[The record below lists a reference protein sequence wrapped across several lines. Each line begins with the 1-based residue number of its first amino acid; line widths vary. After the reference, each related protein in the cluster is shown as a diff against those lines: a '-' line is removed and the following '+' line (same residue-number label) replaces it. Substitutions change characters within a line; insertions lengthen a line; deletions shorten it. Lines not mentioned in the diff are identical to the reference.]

1 MAHLHVHFAR
11 MGCYTARV
19 NLGLRTPHAVLPA
32 ETTWIE
38 APRHPAAVTAF
49 NLHLHFIALESF
61 SNAATYR
68 SENKNM
74 GELID
79 KAKGNIKKAAGA
91 IAGDKKLE
99 NEGKVDQAK
108 GNVKG
113 AFEDAKQAVKQAVK
127 K

>member
-1 MAHLHVHFAR
+1 MR
-11 MGCYTARV
+11 RPG
-19 NLGLRTPHAVLPA
+19 
-32 ETTWIE
+32 
-38 APRHPAAVTAF
+38 HPAAVTAF
-49 NLHLHFIALESF
+49 NLHLQFIALESF

-68 SENKNM
+68 SENKTM